1 MKGSVKME
9 RVIILAKKSYDFTND
24 DGRVKGCKIM
34 YLTDENNNEEE
45 LMGHTPFIV
54 SISDDIICDKVDKLP
69 ALYDLSFSMKMG
81 KNNKPEIALKDVKF
95 VKELDLTQLF
105 K

>member
-1 MKGSVKME
+1 
-9 RVIILAKKSYDFTND
+9 
-24 DGRVKGCKIM
+24 M
-34 YLTDENNNEEE
+34 YLTDENNNEED

>member
-1 MKGSVKME
+1 ME

-34 YLTDENNNEEE
+34 YLTDENNNEED

>member
-1 MKGSVKME
+1 ME

-24 DGRVKGCKIM
+24 EGTVKGCKIM
-34 YLTDENNNEEE
+34 YLTDENNNEED

>member
-1 MKGSVKME
+1 ME
-9 RVIILAKKSYDFTND
+9 RVIILAKKSYDFTNE

-34 YLTDENNNEEE
+34 YLTDENNNEED

-95 VKELDLTQLF
+95 VKELDLTQIF

>member
-1 MKGSVKME
+1 ME

>member
-1 MKGSVKME
+1 ME

-24 DGRVKGCKIM
+24 EGRVKGCKIM

>member
-1 MKGSVKME
+1 ME

-24 DGRVKGCKIM
+24 EGRVKGCKIM
-34 YLTDENNNEEE
+34 YLTDENNNEED

>member
-1 MKGSVKME
+1 ME

-34 YLTDENNNEEE
+34 YLTDENNNEED
-45 LMGHTPFIV
+45 LIGHTPFIV
-54 SISDDIICDKVDKLP
+54 SISDDVVCDKIDKLP
-69 ALYDLSFSMKMG
+69 ALYDLSFSMKIG
-81 KNNKPEIALKDVKF
+81 KNNKPDIALKDVKF
-95 VKELDLTQLF
+95 VKELDLVQLF